1 MLPAFAL
8 SVRNVN
14 SDRWEVIDTPA
25 EKIQE
30 WSGLSENAE
39 HLNRPGLRLT
49 DELELRFL
57 ENLREHGRTKNTISV
72 YRRNLSKLR
81 KSLPEGSNLD
91 TAFLSNWQAELLKQ
105 GYSPG
110 TVNSCT
116 ATVNSLLEF
125 AGRRDLQAGQ
135 LPINEET
142 PLPELTRNE
151 YLRLL
156 QTAKLLGKRQTYLLV
171 LLFGT
176 MDLPLRALSCVTV
189 EAVREGWVFVPR
201 RLRVPSCLRAELLT
215 YAEEQGIGSGPVF
228 CTRYGKLM
236 DRGNINTRIQALSR
250 DARVAPEKCNPRCL
264 RKLCIA
270 TQENIRA
277 NLELLAEQTYDRL
290 LENEALT
297 VGWNESEVV
306 LK

>member
-1 MLPAFAL
+1 M
-8 SVRNVN
+8 
-14 SDRWEVIDTPA
+14 IDTPA

-57 ENLREHGRTKNTISV
+57 ENLLEHGRTKNTISV

-91 TAFLSNWQAELLKQ
+91 PAFLSNWQAELLKQ

-135 LPINEET
+135 IPINGEVSS
-142 PLPELTRNE
+142 PELTRNE

-156 QTAKLLGKRQTYLLV
+156 QAAKLLKKRQTYLLV

-176 MDLPLRALSCVTV
+176 MDLPLRSLSRVTV
-189 EAVREGWVFVPR
+189 EAVQEGWVFVPR
-201 RLRVPSCLRAELLT
+201 RLRIPSCLRAELLT

-236 DRGNINTRIQALSR
+236 DRWNINTRIQSLSR

>member
-1 MLPAFAL
+1 M
-8 SVRNVN
+8 
-14 SDRWEVIDTPA
+14 PA
-25 EKIQE
+25 EKIQGK
-30 WSGLSENAE
+30 SDLLENTE
-39 HLNRPGLRLT
+39 RPRRPGLCLT

-57 ENLREHGRTKNTISV
+57 ENLREHGRTKDTING

-81 KSLPEGSNLD
+81 KSLPEDSKLD
-91 TAFLSNWQAELLKQ
+91 PAFLSNWQSELLEQ
-105 GYSPG
+105 GYSPS
-110 TVNSCT
+110 TVNGCT

-125 AGRRDLQAGQ
+125 AGRRDLQMGQ
-135 LPINEET
+135 VPTNEGY

-176 MDLPLRALSCVTV
+176 IDLPLHALACVTV

-201 RLRVPSCLRAELLT
+201 RLRVPPCLRAELLA
-215 YAEEQGIGSGPVF
+215 YAGERGIGSGPVF
-228 CTRYGKLM
+228 CTRYGRLM
-236 DRGNINTRIQALSR
+236 DRGNINTRLQSLSR

-264 RKLCIA
+264 RKLCVA
-270 TQENIRA
+270 TQESIRA
-277 NLELLAEQTYDRL
+277 NLEILAEQTYDRL

>member
-1 MLPAFAL
+1 M
-8 SVRNVN
+8 
-14 SDRWEVIDTPA
+14 PA

-30 WSGLSENAE
+30 RSGLSENTE
-39 HLNRPGLRLT
+39 RDHRPGLCLT

-57 ENLREHGRTKNTISV
+57 ENLREHGRAKDTISV

-81 KSLPEGSNLD
+81 KSLPEDSNL
-91 TAFLSNWQAELLKQ
+91 TPTFLSNWQSELLDQ

-135 LPINEET
+135 LPLNEGT
-142 PLPELTRNE
+142 LLPELTRNE

-171 LLFGT
+171 LMFST
-176 MDLPLRALSCVTV
+176 MDLPLHALARVTV
-189 EAVREGWVFVPR
+189 EAVREGWVFAPQ
-201 RLRVPSCLRAELLT
+201 RLRVPPCLRAELLA
-215 YAEEQGIGSGPVF
+215 YAGERGIGSGPVF

-236 DRGNINTRIQALSR
+236 DRGNINVRLQSLSR
-250 DARVAPEKCNPRCL
+250 DARVSPEKCNPRCL
-264 RKLCIA
+264 RKLCVA
-270 TQENIRA
+270 TQEGIRA
-277 NLELLAEQTYDRL
+277 SLELLIEQAYDRL
-290 LENEALT
+290 LETEALT
-297 VGWNESEVV
+297 VGWNESEVMER
-306 LK
+306 

>member
-1 MLPAFAL
+1 M
-8 SVRNVN
+8 
-14 SDRWEVIDTPA
+14 PA

-30 WSGLSENAE
+30 RSRLSENTE
-39 HLNRPGLRLT
+39 RDHRPGLCLT

-57 ENLREHGRTKNTISV
+57 ENLREHGRAKDTISV

-81 KSLPEGSNLD
+81 KSLPEDSNL
-91 TAFLSNWQAELLKQ
+91 TPTFLSNWQSELLDQ

-135 LPINEET
+135 LPLNEGT
-142 PLPELTRNE
+142 LLPELTRNE

-171 LLFGT
+171 LMFGT
-176 MDLPLRALSCVTV
+176 MDLPLHALASVTV
-189 EAVREGWVFVPR
+189 EAVREGWVFAPQ
-201 RLRVPSCLRAELLT
+201 RLRVPPCLRAELLA
-215 YAEEQGIGSGPVF
+215 YAGERGIGSGPVF

-236 DRGNINTRIQALSR
+236 DRGNINVRLQSLSR
-250 DARVAPEKCNPRCL
+250 DARVSPEKCNPRCL
-264 RKLCIA
+264 RKLCVA
-270 TQENIRA
+270 TQEGIRA
-277 NLELLAEQTYDRL
+277 SLELLIEQAYDRL
-290 LENEALT
+290 LETEALT
-297 VGWNESEVV
+297 VGWNESEVMER
-306 LK
+306 

>member
-1 MLPAFAL
+1 M
-8 SVRNVN
+8 
-14 SDRWEVIDTPA
+14 IDIPA

-30 WSGLSENAE
+30 RSGLSENTE
-39 HLNRPGLRLT
+39 RSRRPGLRLT

-57 ENLREHGRTKNTISV
+57 ENLREQGRAKNTISI

-81 KSLPEGSNLD
+81 KSLPEDSNLD
-91 TAFLSNWQAELLKQ
+91 PAFLSGWQAELLEQ
-105 GYSPG
+105 GYSPS
-110 TVNSCT
+110 TVNGCT

-135 LPINEET
+135 LPINEGI

-176 MDLPLRALSCVTV
+176 VDLPLHALSSVTV
-189 EAVREGWVFVPR
+189 EAVREGWVYVPR
-201 RLRVPSCLRAELLT
+201 RLRVPPCLRAELLA
-215 YAEEQGIGSGPVF
+215 YAEERGIGSGPVF

-236 DRGNINTRIQALSR
+236 DRGNINTRIQALSH

-264 RKLCIA
+264 RKLCVA
-270 TQENIRA
+270 TQESIRA
-277 NLELLAEQTYDRL
+277 NLELLAEQMYDRL
-290 LENEALT
+290 LENEALI
-297 VGWNESEVV
+297 VEWNESEVM